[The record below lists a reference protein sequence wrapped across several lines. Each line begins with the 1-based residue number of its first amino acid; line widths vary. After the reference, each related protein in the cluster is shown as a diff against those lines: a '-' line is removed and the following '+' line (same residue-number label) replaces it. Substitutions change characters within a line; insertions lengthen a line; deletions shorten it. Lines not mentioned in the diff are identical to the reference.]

1 MEFSYFMPV
10 RLLFGANVIDQLG
23 ATAKSYGTHALIVTG
38 RSSTKR
44 SGLLDRSIALLEA
57 AGVRATV
64 FNKVEPNPL
73 TTTVMEGAALAVS
86 WEKVPTKRE
95 RWLMIVME
103 DKQQMFFSGRDTPAA
118 FVNFKIHGDYDIG
131 PKNCE
136 MLSEEFMN
144 DLSQVLG
151 IQKERIFVAHD
162 VCPSWGWVDDPDPRA
177 YGPAPV

>member
-1 MEFSYFMPV
+1 
-10 RLLFGANVIDQLG
+10 
-23 ATAKSYGTHALIVTG
+23 
-38 RSSTKR
+38 
-44 SGLLDRSIALLEA
+44 
-57 AGVRATV
+57 
-64 FNKVEPNPL
+64 
-73 TTTVMEGAALAVS
+73 
-86 WEKVPTKRE
+86 
-95 RWLMIVME
+95 MIVLE

>member
-1 MEFSYFMPV
+1 MPCIII
-10 RLLFGANVIDQLG
+10 RTNVEIPSDR
-23 ATAKSYGTHALIVTG
+23 AKELKT
-38 RSSTKR
+38 
-44 SGLLDRSIALLEA
+44 
-57 AGVRATV
+57 
-64 FNKVEPNPL
+64 
-73 TTTVMEGAALAVS
+73 ALAVS

-136 MLSEEFMN
+136 CSEEFMN

-151 IQKERIFVAHD
+151 IRRSGSSWPTMCAPPGAGWTTRIPEPTA
-162 VCPSWGWVDDPDPRA
+162 PRRSE
-177 YGPAPV
+177 

>member
-1 MEFSYFMPV
+1 M
-10 RLLFGANVIDQLG
+10 RCCL
-23 ATAKSYGTHALIVTG
+23 
-38 RSSTKR
+38 
-44 SGLLDRSIALLEA
+44 
-57 AGVRATV
+57 
-64 FNKVEPNPL
+64 
-73 TTTVMEGAALAVS
+73 
-86 WEKVPTKRE
+86 
-95 RWLMIVME
+95 
-103 DKQQMFFSGRDTPAA
+103 
-118 FVNFKIHGDYDIG
+118 KIHGDYDIG

>member
-1 MEFSYFMPV
+1 MPCIII
-10 RLLFGANVIDQLG
+10 RTNVEIPSDR
-23 ATAKSYGTHALIVTG
+23 AKELKT
-38 RSSTKR
+38 
-44 SGLLDRSIALLEA
+44 
-57 AGVRATV
+57 
-64 FNKVEPNPL
+64 
-73 TTTVMEGAALAVS
+73 ALAVS

-118 FVNFKIHGDYDIG
+118 FVNCKIHGDYDIG

>member
-1 MEFSYFMPV
+1 
-10 RLLFGANVIDQLG
+10 
-23 ATAKSYGTHALIVTG
+23 
-38 RSSTKR
+38 
-44 SGLLDRSIALLEA
+44 
-57 AGVRATV
+57 
-64 FNKVEPNPL
+64 
-73 TTTVMEGAALAVS
+73 
-86 WEKVPTKRE
+86 
-95 RWLMIVME
+95 MIVME
-103 DKQQMFFSGRDTPAA
+103 DKQQMFYSGRDTPAA

-177 YGPAPV
+177 YGPRRSE

>member
-1 MEFSYFMPV
+1 MWLTMNVPP
-10 RLLFGANVIDQLG
+10 GAGSRTEHDRKEGIAYALYHHQDQCGDSQRQSKELK
-23 ATAKSYGTHALIVTG
+23 T
-38 RSSTKR
+38 
-44 SGLLDRSIALLEA
+44 
-57 AGVRATV
+57 
-64 FNKVEPNPL
+64 
-73 TTTVMEGAALAVS
+73 ALAVS